1 MEAKRAVCAKMA
13 HWRLPLRAP
22 VPHLSPS
29 VPPPYPLPTPSLPV
43 SGPKVRHFGTV
54 RGVHGTRKQFGIAE
68 FRGKAFRLTLWML
81 NWAGIVRPNLAVLT
95 RLWSAPA
102 ERSGDGA
109 LAWISQT
116 AAEAKAGSRFA
127 CPRSPYLYASLPD
140 CTRQGRKRSQV
151 CRSSTL
157 NALNA
162 SAAAAPPP
170 KSAIR

>member
-1 MEAKRAVCAKMA
+1 MA
-13 HWRLPLRAP
+13 HWRRPAR
-22 VPHLSPS
+22 VPERHRSPS
-29 VPPPYPLPTPSLPV
+29 VPPLYPHRAPSLPIPE
-43 SGPKVRHFGTV
+43 PKVCHYGTV
-54 RGVHGTRKQFGIAE
+54 RSAQGTRRQFGIAE